1 MSFDT
6 ENRMAE
12 IVGKPQRIEPPREE
26 DLAEASRKATIELR
40 EAFGIPQKADVP
52 EVLLTMLRHPGLF
65 HAQVEMGKQLGGRGT
80 IPPRDRELAIL
91 RNAWL
96 CGAPYEWGEHVDIG
110 KRLGV
115 TAEEIE
121 RCTQG
126 SQADGWSEHER
137 ALLRGVEE
145 LLSDY
150 MMSDETWAILAQSW
164 DEQQLMEFPVLIG
177 HYVATAMQQ
186 NSLRMRLAHDNPGLG
201 YR

>member
-1 MSFDT
+1 MGFDIGQ
-6 ENRMAE
+6 RMAE
-12 IVGKPQRIEPPREE
+12 IVGKPQRIEPPREDE
-26 DLAEASRKATIELR
+26 LGEASRKATIELR
-40 EAFGIPQKADVP
+40 EAFGIPQKGDVP

-65 HAQVEMGKQLGGRGT
+65 HAQVEMGKQLAGRGT

-96 CGAPYEWGEHVDIG
+96 CGAPYEWGEHVDIS

-126 SQADGWSEHER
+126 SQGEGWSEHEH
-137 ALLRGVEE
+137 ALMKGVEE
-145 LLSDY
+145 LHARQ
-150 MMSDETWAILAQSW
+150 MISDETWAVLAKTW
-164 DEQQLMEFPVLIG
+164 NEQQLMEFPILVG